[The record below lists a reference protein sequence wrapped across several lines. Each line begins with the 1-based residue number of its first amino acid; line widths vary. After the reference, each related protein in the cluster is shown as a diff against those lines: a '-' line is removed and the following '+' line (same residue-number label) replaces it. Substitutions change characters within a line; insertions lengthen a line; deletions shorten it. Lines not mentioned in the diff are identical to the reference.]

1 MQLKPHIYPHRE
13 IESLVKHI
21 NIALTQLTVND
32 ASEAV
37 LPPRRSQ
44 HLDKLT
50 LIQAFLLKEKQNRGK
65 YVLK

>member
-13 IESLVKHI
+13 IKSLVKHI
-21 NIALTQLTVND
+21 NIALTQLTVTD
-32 ASEAV
+32 ASKAV
-37 LPPRRSQ
+37 LRPRQSQ

-50 LIQAFLLKEKQNRGK
+50 LIQPFPLKVKQNRGK